1 MYSVNTDDYNDV
13 FRLIKCNQQFLEYDK
28 ESQVKCQPYRRT
40 IIWDFLQTSIEFWT
54 PAFNKYT
61 HKLPV

>member
-40 IIWDFLQTSIEFWT
+40 II
-54 PAFNKYT
+54 
-61 HKLPV
+61 